1 MLCPFV
7 EIEYFKPSEKPFSD
21 GLFAYMAA
29 APTAAAPTP
38 IEVKKACTEAAY
50 GAVPAPA
57 VKNVTATPMAIT
69 RTTTAPI
76 AMTCIQSI
84 FEGKFIA
91 PCAQHDF
98 DRAVFARGILL
109 VRQPGLTQG
118 FLVGS
123 RRQFLFAHPADGV
136 PAEVVATVAIAD
148 SGFIVV
154 GQIVGGV
161 SRDG

>member
-38 IEVKKACTEAAY
+38 IEAKKACTEAAY

-69 RTTTAPI
+69 RITTVPT

-84 FEGKFIA
+84 FLISSIVQSVAFFRASRAASNCLCVQTLIVLPCSFIHLNA
-91 PCAQHDF
+91 NID
-98 DRAVFARGILL
+98 
-109 VRQPGLTQG
+109 
-118 FLVGS
+118 
-123 RRQFLFAHPADGV
+123 
-136 PAEVVATVAIAD
+136 
-148 SGFIVV
+148 
-154 GQIVGGV
+154 
-161 SRDG
+161 